1 MKTIKWKKY
10 YTEKPAA
17 PKRTFSGLA
26 LLPRVLTAA
35 CIVLTV
41 LMAVFVLWFYRGS
54 DKEESAGGVY
64 DRYYMM
70 ITQDSK
76 SPFWQSVYQGAC
88 ERALADNV
96 YVDWL
101 GNDQFQKYSVEEQ
114 MQVAI
119 ASDVDGIIV
128 TAGQNEEMTAL
139 IDRAVSAGIPVVT
152 LYRDNTQSARCSFV
166 SVGSYNLGR
175 EYGRQAL
182 QIVRERLVGTME
194 ERVKVGWGSQQGYGV
209 TLERDMIA
217 QGIEQAESEDM
228 SDDLAIEKELVEVGS
243 IRRPIRVT
251 ILVNAFAG
259 GLDQNILFSG
269 IQETIEQER
278 GETVIELSMQT
289 VDDTNAFSVEES
301 VRDLFME
308 GEIPD
313 ILICLNELNTT
324 CAYQAVVDYNKVG
337 VVSILGYY
345 VSDTILNAIDRN
357 VIYATMY
364 IDAPQMGGF
373 CIDALQEYHELGYTS
388 QYFTAD
394 ISLISAENV
403 ADYLGGEGG
412 AADEKQTP

>member
-1 MKTIKWKKY
+1 MKIIKSKKQH
-10 YTEKPAA
+10 TDKPSA

-26 LLPRVLTAA
+26 LLPPVLTAS

-54 DKEESAGGVY
+54 YQEESAAGVY
-64 DRYYMM
+64 DRYYML

-101 GNDQFQKYSVEEQ
+101 GNDQFQNYSVEEQ

-128 TAGQNEEMTAL
+128 TAGENEEMTTL
-139 IDRAVSAGIPVVT
+139 IDRAAAAGIPVVT
-152 LYRDNTQSARCSFV
+152 LYGDNTQSARCSFV

-194 ERVKVGWGSQQGYGV
+194 EQVKVGWGDQSDV
-209 TLERDMIA
+209 TGQAGNIVQDEDDMVV
-217 QGIEQAESEDM
+217 EM
-228 SDDLAIEKELVEVGS
+228 ELVEVGS

-278 GETVIELSMQT
+278 GETAIELSLQT

-301 VRDLFME
+301 VRDIIMADN
-308 GEIPD
+308 IPD

-324 CAYQAVVDYNKVG
+324 CAYQAVVDYNMVG
-337 VVSILGYY
+337 KVSILGYY

-373 CIDALQEYHELGYTS
+373 CIDALQEYHDLGYTN

-403 ADYLGGEGG
+403 ADYLGEGG

>member
-1 MKTIKWKKY
+1 MKIIKSKKQH
-10 YTEKPAA
+10 TDKPSA

-26 LLPRVLTAA
+26 LLPPVLTAS

-54 DKEESAGGVY
+54 YQEESAAGVY
-64 DRYYMM
+64 DRYYML

-101 GNDQFQKYSVEEQ
+101 GNDQFQNYSVEEQ

-128 TAGQNEEMTAL
+128 TAGENEEMTTL
-139 IDRAVSAGIPVVT
+139 IDRAAAAGIPVVT
-152 LYRDNTQSARCSFV
+152 LYGDNTQSARCSFV

-194 ERVKVGWGSQQGYGV
+194 EQVKVGWGDQSDV
-209 TLERDMIA
+209 TGQAGNIVQDEDDMVV
-217 QGIEQAESEDM
+217 EM
-228 SDDLAIEKELVEVGS
+228 ELVEVGS

-278 GETVIELSMQT
+278 GETAIELSLQT

-301 VRDLFME
+301 VRDIIMADN
-308 GEIPD
+308 IPD

-324 CAYQAVVDYNKVG
+324 CAYQAVVDYNMVG
-337 VVSILGYY
+337 KVSILGYY

-373 CIDALQEYHELGYTS
+373 CIDALQEYHDLGYTS

-403 ADYLGGEGG
+403 ADYLGEGG

>member
-1 MKTIKWKKY
+1 MKIIKSKKQH
-10 YTEKPAA
+10 TDKPSA
-17 PKRTFSGLA
+17 PKKSFSGLA
-26 LLPRVLTAA
+26 LLPTVLTAA

-54 DKEESAGGVY
+54 DQEESAGGVY
-64 DRYYMM
+64 DRYYML

-101 GNDQFQKYSVEEQ
+101 GNDQFQNYSVEEQ

-128 TAGQNEEMTAL
+128 TAGENEEMTTL
-139 IDRAVSAGIPVVT
+139 IDRAAAAGIPVVT
-152 LYRDNTQSARCSFV
+152 LYGDNTQSARCSFV

-194 ERVKVGWGSQQGYGV
+194 EQVKVGWGDQSDV
-209 TLERDMIA
+209 TGQAGNIVQDEDDMVV
-217 QGIEQAESEDM
+217 EM
-228 SDDLAIEKELVEVGS
+228 ELVEVGS

-278 GETVIELSMQT
+278 GETAIELSLQT

-301 VRDLFME
+301 VRDIIMADN
-308 GEIPD
+308 IPD

-324 CAYQAVVDYNKVG
+324 CAYQAVVDYNMVG
-337 VVSILGYY
+337 KVSILGYY

-373 CIDALQEYHELGYTS
+373 CIDALQEYHDLGYTN

-403 ADYLGGEGG
+403 ADYLGEGG